1 MALNLAFLL
10 CPILA
15 EAKPWYDILKKQ
27 HSNSIHKYS
36 NINITTSPSKISEL
50 GTQNLWILSISEYL
64 EATLHGSFW
73 NLQLVLFYKHHL
85 PLYVQRCPTG
95 SYEIASYDDS
105 FVYSQNNNNISNDC
119 PTMSN
124 VAMLIALFIAN
135 IIIIWSFKYF
145 WPVFFLNVPCRATLL
160 ICQI

>member
-50 GTQNLWILSISEYL
+50 GTKNLWILSISEYL

-85 PLYVQRCPTG
+85 YMSNDVQREAMKNVGFLGGKPKKLKSLKTG
-95 SYEIASYDDS
+95 DT
-105 FVYSQNNNNISNDC
+105 FQNG
-119 PTMSN
+119 
-124 VAMLIALFIAN
+124 LIH
-135 IIIIWSFKYF
+135 
-145 WPVFFLNVPCRATLL
+145 RGEH
-160 ICQI
+160 